1 MGGAD
6 RSRRDAPLRALLQN
20 LSAGLLL
27 EDEGRRITLV
37 NRELCALFG
46 LALPPEALV
55 GTESALAWQQAKR
68 LFADPD
74 GFVARVDALLAA
86 QRPAYVETL
95 LLRDGRTLERDFV
108 PIFEGGRSRGHLW
121 LCRDVSARVRNEQRL
136 NTVRAVT
143 MALLEATDAYDAE
156 TRLLQAVSEGIGWS
170 LAAAWRV
177 DPKADRLLCAVTV
190 GSDPPDEPTLHYDA
204 ATKRLNLGRGECL
217 PGRAW
222 ATDQPVFCAN
232 LAAESGFARAALAAR
247 LGLGAAI
254 FAPVHNASGV
264 VGVLEFVSRQ
274 TLERDEALVRLVAEV
289 ADQLGQ
295 FLDRRSAQDALRES
309 EARSRAILESAQD
322 AVLTIDH
329 EGRIREFNP
338 AAEQLFGFS
347 RQQVLGLRMSD
358 LIVPPEL
365 RAEHERGFSR
375 HLQTRAS
382 RFLGRRVELPAY
394 RADGTTFPAEVSVIR
409 LETFGRPSFTGFVRD
424 LSERQAVDRMK
435 REFVSMVSH
444 ELRTPLTSLR
454 SSLGLLALG
463 KGGELSKEAE
473 KLVAIAERNTV
484 RLVSLINDIL
494 DLERLRGGRVE
505 LRRAAVFLEPLLARA
520 VEDISP
526 LARESQIVLERAPS
540 ESGLVVLVDADRIV
554 QVLINLL
561 ANAVKFSPAG
571 GRVWLLAEPLAESV
585 RISVCDDGLGI
596 PAEWRER
603 VFEPFQQVEGS
614 DSRARG
620 GSGLGLAI
628 SKSIVERHGGSIGVE
643 PREPAGSRFWFTVPL
658 APAP

>member
-1 MGGAD
+1 M
-6 RSRRDAPLRALLQN
+6 
-20 LSAGLLL
+20 
-27 EDEGRRITLV
+27 
-37 NRELCALFG
+37 
-46 LALPPEALV
+46 
-55 GTESALAWQQAKR
+55 GTESAQVWQQAKR

-86 QRPAYVETL
+86 QRPAYIETL
-95 LLRDGRTLERDFV
+95 LLRDGRMFERDFV
-108 PIFEGGRSRGHLW
+108 PIFEDGRSRGHLW

-143 MALLEATDAYDAE
+143 MAMLEATDAYDAE
-156 TRLLQAVSEGIGWS
+156 TRLLQAVSEGIGWR

-232 LAAESGFARAALAAR
+232 LATESGFARAALATR

-329 EGRIREFNP
+329 DGRIREFNP

-375 HLQTRAS
+375 HLQTRES

-409 LETFGRPSFTGFVRD
+409 LETSGRPSFTGFVRD

-463 KGGELSKEAE
+463 KGGELSKKAE

-505 LRRAAVFLEPLLARA
+505 LRRAAVSLEPLLARA

-526 LARESQIVLERAPS
+526 LAHERGIVLERASS
-540 ESGLVVLVDADRIV
+540 ESGLVVLVDADRVV

-561 ANAVKFSPAG
+561 ANAVKFSPVG
-571 GRVWLLAEPLAESV
+571 GQVWLIAEPLAESV
-585 RISVCDDGLGI
+585 RISVCDGGQGI

-628 SKSIVERHGGSIGVE
+628 CKSIVERHGGSIGVE
-643 PREPAGSRFWFTVPL
+643 PREPAGSRFWFTVLL
-658 APAP
+658 AP